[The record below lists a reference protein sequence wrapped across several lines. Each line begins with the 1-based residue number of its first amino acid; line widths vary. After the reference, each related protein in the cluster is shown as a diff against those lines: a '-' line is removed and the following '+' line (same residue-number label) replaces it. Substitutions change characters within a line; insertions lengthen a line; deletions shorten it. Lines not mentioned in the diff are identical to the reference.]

1 MKIGID
7 LGGTTV
13 SIGLVNE
20 EQRIVE
26 KTEEMTLCE
35 QGAEAVTG
43 RMIHMTEQLLQ
54 GAGNPAV
61 THIGIGCPGI
71 LERKSGTVIYSN
83 NIMWEHVPVG
93 QRFQERF
100 GIPVYVENDA
110 NCAAVGEYM
119 AGAGRGCSHMVMLTL
134 GTGIGGGM
142 ILNGKLY
149 LGKHGNANIL
159 GHLLMEKDG
168 KECTCKRKGC
178 WEGYAS
184 AGALLRMAK
193 EAGMFQEVPDTA
205 LNGRL
210 FFQAVDKKEEAA
222 VKVLDRYL
230 DYVSEGIADL
240 INILDPE
247 RIVIGGGISA
257 RGEQLIAPVREK
269 VKRKVYFKDME
280 MADIVCSQLGNDAA
294 IIGAASLPEV
304 KQTAGK

>member
-43 RMIHMTEQLLQ
+43 RMIHMTELLLQ

-193 EAGMFQEVPDTA
+193 EAGLFQEVPDTA

-210 FFQAVDKKEEAA
+210 FFQAVDKKEETA

-280 MADIVCSQLGNDAA
+280 MTDIVCSQLGNDAA

>member
-83 NIMWEHVPVG
+83 NIMWDHVPVG

-210 FFQAVDKKEEAA
+210 FFQAVDKKEETA

-304 KQTAGK
+304 KQTAEK